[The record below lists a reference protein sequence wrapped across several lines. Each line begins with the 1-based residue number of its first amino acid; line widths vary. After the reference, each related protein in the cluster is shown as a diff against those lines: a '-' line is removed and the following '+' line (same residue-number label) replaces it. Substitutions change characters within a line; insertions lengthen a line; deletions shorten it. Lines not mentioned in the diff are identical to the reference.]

1 MNIKKK
7 LILHFYCSSK
17 DPQWALVCV
26 VFLVTL
32 VLVGVWY
39 CGMCKNK
46 HTEYIDPVVTHN
58 LKPEFVKGILSHVF
72 SY

>member
-1 MNIKKK
+1 M
-7 LILHFYCSSK
+7 
-17 DPQWALVCV
+17 
-26 VFLVTL
+26 
-32 VLVGVWY
+32 LVGVWY

-72 SY
+72 SYILKIISLIYDNEKNTL